1 MEPLEVS
8 GSLRIG
14 LEGSFVCFCSVICI
28 FAFLFKV
35 KCIPVLKIGDT
46 LTLGTQACYTGALIS
61 FFLLSYKPR
70 VKHQE

>member
-8 GSLRIG
+8 WSLRIG
-14 LEGSFVCFCSVICI
+14 LEGSSVCFVVCI

-35 KCIPVLKIGDT
+35 KCIPVLTTGDT

-61 FFLLSYKPR
+61 FFLLNYNPK
-70 VKHQE
+70 VKRQE